1 MEGEVWTGSVVL
13 RTEARPDTCFR
24 RMVRRLAKDFL
35 TDEADRRYYADRYTC
50 CPPPLFVPIIT
61 LLEVRVACQA
71 VCVCVTSPTENLES
85 EGLLTTLSHCVD
97 QRLMWTTNYCPVG
110 VVVDVGTI
118 TS

>member
-13 RTEARPDTCFR
+13 RTEARPDSCFR

-61 LLEVRVACQA
+61 LLEVGVARACRW
-71 VCVCVTSPTENLES
+71 EMDREGES
-85 EGLLTTLSHCVD
+85 GG
-97 QRLMWTTNYCPVG
+97 RGG
-110 VVVDVGTI
+110 VFL
-118 TS
+118 